1 MVDINSF
8 AARLSEI
15 PEEQFTDRTV
25 LEFMRDNP
33 VSVASLD
40 PYLYFSP
47 EHYTRNLILHTP
59 LFDLIAICWESG
71 QVSRIHNHTNQRC
84 WMGIAFGKVQVQNY
98 RLVCQDPATQF
109 CELVPTDR
117 YVIDADN
124 PAEVDSEKPIHLIVN
139 PPAFASRAVT
149 LHIYSRPFDECEVY
163 DLKSKRYETVSL
175 SYTSEHGLLT
185 SSLGVENVGLPGVSG
200 GGPTTSK
207 VFSG

>member
-1 MVDINSF
+1 MQDLNSMIDINIF
-8 AARLSEI
+8 AARLAEI
-15 PEEQFTDRTV
+15 PEAQFTDGAV
-25 LEFMRDNP
+25 LEYLRDNP
-33 VSVASLD
+33 VSIQSLH

-71 QVSRIHNHTNQRC
+71 QMSRIHNHTNQRC
-84 WMGIAFGKVQVQNY
+84 WMGIAHGKVQVQNY
-98 RLVCQDPATQF
+98 RVVCQDHTTQF
-109 CELVPTDR
+109 CELAPTDR

-124 PAEVDSEKPIHLIVN
+124 PAEVDSGEPIHLVVN

-175 SYTSEHGLLT
+175 SNTSEHGMVT
-185 SSLGVENVGLPGVSG
+185 SNLAVERVALA
-200 GGPTTSK
+200 
-207 VFSG
+207 